1 MSNKSEL
8 EMQGV
13 CGCPCHDP
21 HGVVAQCSCYHG
33 DFREFREELKVAE
46 DMAVDAIAMLRGT
59 QLDRDRWRA
68 LADELGTW
76 IENIRKMEGVGNT
89 PATRLSMQSLLK
101 IGDRLVAQ
109 WKAMGR
115 DEK

>member
-46 DMAVDAIAMLRGT
+46 DMRHT
-59 QLDRDRWRA
+59 
-68 LADELGTW
+68 
-76 IENIRKMEGVGNT
+76 VG
-89 PATRLSMQSLLK
+89 PRPMA
-101 IGDRLVAQ
+101 GA
-109 WKAMGR
+109 G
-115 DEK
+115 